1 MMDTLKTM
9 AIVSFQ
15 IYTFAALLLGSGNF
29 KSLRIFLLFLLIP
42 SLSLGLT
49 FSNGK
54 EVKDNN
60 SNKTKVINNDTV
72 NDKYVI
78 KNPGLI
84 FIGLEN
90 LIENISAS
98 GDKKIDDCRKYR
110 SFAKKNF
117 DNYKFEASREGDIKW
132 SIEDDLTGPLTVIF
146 CKYLSGKVLDKED
159 ENLQSQI
166 NLIKTFLI
174 KLSQSDY
181 LNSFPKQNDDSQHAY
196 ETSGAI
202 IPTLFIYSQFQ
213 NEFNLEEK
221 SKIKKMFLDLEKK
234 NRYTFNPSQVG
245 DGSTYNNHGM
255 YTNNYRL
262 LVSILFNEKK
272 MFNESINFFLEQM
285 KYNETETGLFK
296 IDSKRGSCALHYNLH
311 NLSPLM
317 SILWN
322 LNLQG
327 IDLSEIKLNS
337 KHSISDII
345 SVIIDSVEDPK
356 LVIEQNKKLGYSSP
370 FSLISCY
377 NWMSNEEKNKYVIK
391 FNNEDLVMPYASSY
405 WINIFMALTDNQNV
419 YNKFISSQRLQN
431 QYYYDGSDE
440 ESFVGLYSKYF
451 LSKPLEL
458 DKINKNDLLEELE
471 TAIQ

>member
-1 MMDTLKTM
+1 
-9 AIVSFQ
+9 VNNS
-15 IYTFAALLLGSGNF
+15 F

-60 SNKTKVINNDTV
+60 SNKTEVSNNDPFNV

-84 FIGLEN
+84 FIELES
-90 LIENISAS
+90 LIDNISVS
-98 GDKKIDDCRKYR
+98 DDKKIDDCRRYND
-110 SFAKKNF
+110 FARENF
-117 DNYKFEASREGDIKW
+117 DNYKFKASREGDIKW
-132 SIEDDLTGPLTVIF
+132 SIEDDLTGPLTIIF
-146 CKYLSGKVLDKED
+146 CKYLSGKVLDKQD
-159 ENLQSQI
+159 DNLQSQI

-174 KLSQSDY
+174 KLSESNY
-181 LNSFPKQNDDSQHAY
+181 LNSFPKQNDDSDHAY
-196 ETSGAI
+196 ETSAAI

-213 NEFNLEEK
+213 NEFNIEEK

-234 NRYTFNPSQVG
+234 NRYTFNSSQVG
-245 DGSTYNNHGM
+245 IGSTYNNHGM

-262 LVSILFNEKK
+262 LVSILFNENK

-296 IDSKRGSCALHYNLH
+296 IDSKRGACALHYNLH

-327 IDLSEIKLNS
+327 IDLSKKNLNS
-337 KHSISDII
+337 KDSISDIV

-370 FSLISCY
+370 YSLISCY
-377 NWMSNEEKNKYVIK
+377 NWMSDEEKNKYVIK

-405 WINIFMALTDNQNV
+405 WINIFMALTDNQDI
-419 YNKFISSQRLQN
+419 YNKFLKSQKLKE
-431 QYYYDGSDE
+431 QYFYDASEE

-458 DKINKNDLLEELE
+458 DTKINKNNLLDELDL
-471 TAIQ
+471 AIQ